1 MREDRDRHDQ
11 KVEPIDEEEDDD
23 EEEDTKPSGGAF
35 LAMMGDSSSDE
46 ESDEEEVAA
55 GSGGAAAAAAV
66 KEVGSNQVS
75 AGAKAQA
82 DEESASTEEEEDLDA
97 ILAEFQ
103 GEDEEELKVAAT
115 KTTVC
120 CFTELSAGL
129 DPRDLDYESVM
140 RTMLLGG
147 GGEEPTAAASTS
159 RRRQAFLF
167 GPARD
172 GWVRPPHY
180 VGGGIGMT
188 SYDQH
193 PQSLPLPYTQNDGEE
208 EEAAAA
214 ATAEPKNWF
223 TFMHSDTYKKDLESY
238 REIQQSGDVNAL
250 ALFVADNPF
259 VPEAVLQLAK
269 VVYQT
274 SNSHE
279 ALLLLRRVIWIHEC
293 AALKSFGPHHLNSNC
308 FVDFHQKENEI
319 FFQALFLLAQVSSI
333 AG

>member
-1 MREDRDRHDQ
+1 MREDRDHHAQ
-11 KVEPIDEEEDDD
+11 KVDAIDEEDDD
-23 EEEDTKPSGGAF
+23 EEEEETKPSGGAF

-46 ESDEEEVAA
+46 ESDEEEEEVA
-55 GSGGAAAAAAV
+55 SSGAAAAATAV
-66 KEVGSNQVS
+66 KLSDSNHGST
-75 AGAKAQA
+75 AAKA
-82 DEESASTEEEEDLDA
+82 DEESDSVEEDLDA

-103 GEDEEELKVAAT
+103 GEDEEHSKVTAT
-115 KTTVC
+115 EKIVC
-120 CFTELSAGL
+120 CFKELSAGL
-129 DPRDLDYESVM
+129 EARDLDYESVM

-147 GGEEPTAAASTS
+147 GAEEPTASASTS

-193 PQSLPLPYTQNDGEE
+193 PQSVPWPYTQSEHQ
-208 EEAAAA
+208 EEAAA
-214 ATAEPKNWF
+214 TVEPKNWF

-238 REIQQSGDVNAL
+238 YEIQQSGDVNAL
-250 ALFVADNPF
+250 ALFVADNPY
-259 VPEAVLQLAK
+259 VPEAALQLAK

-279 ALLLLRRVIWIHEC
+279 ALLLLRRVLWIHEV
-293 AALKSFGPHHLNSNC
+293 AALKSFVPHHINSNC
-308 FVDFHQKENEI
+308 FVDFNQKVNDT